1 MSVTPDSH
9 LTNKP
14 EAYGALIPPPPRFFL
29 PLPLSSSVIHPGLR
43 ALIASYSYK
52 ERKEEEAVI
61 NCGKSSS

>member
-1 MSVTPDSH
+1 MSVTPDIH

-14 EAYGALIPPPPRFFL
+14 EAHGALILTPPLFL

-43 ALIASYSYK
+43 ALIASYSST
-52 ERKEEEAVI
+52 ERKEDGAVI

>member
-14 EAYGALIPPPPRFFL
+14 EAYGAFIPPPLFL

-61 NCGKSSS
+61 NCAESSS

>member
-1 MSVTPDSH
+1 MSVTPDSY

-14 EAYGALIPPPPRFFL
+14 EAYGALISPPPLFL

>member
-14 EAYGALIPPPPRFFL
+14 EAYGALISFPPPLFL

>member
-1 MSVTPDSH
+1 MSATPDIH

-14 EAYGALIPPPPRFFL
+14 EADGALILPPPPLFL

-43 ALIASYSYK
+43 ALIASYSYT
-52 ERKEEEAVI
+52 ERKEDGAVI